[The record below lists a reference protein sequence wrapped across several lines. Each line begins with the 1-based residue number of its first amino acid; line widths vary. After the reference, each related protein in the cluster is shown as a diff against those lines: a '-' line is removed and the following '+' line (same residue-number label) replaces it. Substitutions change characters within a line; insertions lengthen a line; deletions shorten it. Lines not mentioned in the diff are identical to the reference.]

1 MCNVVFS
8 SPWPMGM
15 ETFAI
20 TWHPSTMIHRKSFT
34 FKSYPPKPLN
44 QVKSSLDG
52 VVLWWILFR
61 IVSDSHSPFKMAAV
75 TKNNMFLTVY
85 CCLIWQWV
93 IQHFFLWNFCEICL
107 SDDLYQLC
115 KFNLKKK
122 PTLKSSHW
130 LVHFQNYVWCPHTC
144 QRWLPLVKEE
154 ISLNNYKK
162 KEKKIIFEVWY
173 MLWLLLSFIGQI
185 QNQMSDYRLL
195 GASSFMVQRLII
207 FPYLSVKI

>member
-52 VVLWWILFR
+52 VVLWWFLFR

-93 IQHFFLWNFCEICL
+93 IQHFFLWDFCEICL

-115 KFNLKKK
+115 KFNLKK
-122 PTLKSSHW
+122 TLHIKIFSLVGPLSKLCVMPSHMS
-130 LVHFQNYVWCPHTC
+130 
-144 QRWLPLVKEE
+144 KMAA
-154 ISLNNYKK
+154 ISKRRNFFK
-162 KEKKIIFEVWY
+162 
-173 MLWLLLSFIGQI
+173 
-185 QNQMSDYRLL
+185 
-195 GASSFMVQRLII
+195 
-207 FPYLSVKI
+207 